1 MYMKLSY
8 LLPEKYAVLKK
19 GKISMN
25 LRPVLYCTYK
35 LKNNDNNNN
44 NNNKLKKK
52 KENSIRIWVSYLKTK
67 LSAKISSLQWYMD
80 QIRR

>member
-1 MYMKLSY
+1 MKLSY

-19 GKISMN
+19 GKISTN

-52 KENSIRIWVSYLKTK
+52 RKQYQNLGFIFED
-67 LSAKISSLQWYMD
+67 KIECQN
-80 QIRR
+80 